1 MTVCIILCISS
12 YYIKHKGPLF
22 IFIFSLSLSYLR
34 IMKLVVDLLQLCLI
48 SHVFVLSVSHNVLSL
63 FETVSSK

>member
-22 IFIFSLSLSYLR
+22 IFIFSLSISIISTNHETGSGFITVMSDLTCVC
-34 IMKLVVDLLQLCLI
+34 VVCVTQCLKFI
-48 SHVFVLSVSHNVLSL
+48 
-63 FETVSSK
+63 